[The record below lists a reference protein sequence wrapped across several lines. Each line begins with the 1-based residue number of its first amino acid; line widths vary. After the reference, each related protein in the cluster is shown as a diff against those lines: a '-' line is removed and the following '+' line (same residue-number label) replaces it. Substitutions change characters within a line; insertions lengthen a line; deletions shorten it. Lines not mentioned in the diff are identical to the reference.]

1 MGHENPCPLL
11 PVSPGW
17 APGTL
22 SSHGKGL
29 AVLAI
34 SAWSPCISNTPFLSL
49 LFLTGWVGWKEG
61 EPF

>member
-1 MGHENPCPLL
+1 MGHENPRPLL